1 MGKQTKKSLY
11 AKKNPRGSTQTVP
24 PSVIRVNGRLGVR
37 LWFHDPS
44 STCMIFKISKYIHTH
59 TEFKDIVMGK
69 AWNP

>member
-44 STCMIFKISKYIHTH
+44 STCMTHTH